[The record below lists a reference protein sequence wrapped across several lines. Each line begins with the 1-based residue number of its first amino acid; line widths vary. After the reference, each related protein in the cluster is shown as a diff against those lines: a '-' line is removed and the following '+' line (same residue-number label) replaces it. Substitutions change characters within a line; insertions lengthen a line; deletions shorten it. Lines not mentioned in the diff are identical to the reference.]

1 MSPLKPTGKKPGGS
15 PTGRRRATST
25 GDGPVR
31 AHRRRE
37 AVDRRLQR
45 RPRAVDAGLR
55 QPTRA
60 HQSAGRRHFD
70 ALGRRAERR
79 RCHPADARVRAVAAA
94 GVRSR
99 RVEVERAV
107 PQVAAGRRI
116 REASKAVVHRRRVGE
131 AKRGAA
137 AEQSAS
143 FVIEMAPLA
152 SQSAPDV
159 KVAYPLSTAP
169 PRSARRAF
177 MMLASSKVGNATCS
191 GPASEENAP
200 AGARPAPIMSRR
212 ANRAIAFR

>member
-1 MSPLKPTGKKPGGS
+1 MVPRPRTVATATRCVSRS
-15 PTGRRRATST
+15 ATSSST
-25 GDGPVR
+25 FFFQ
-31 AHRRRE
+31 
-37 AVDRRLQR
+37 L
-45 RPRAVDAGLR
+45 
-55 QPTRA
+55 
-60 HQSAGRRHFD
+60 
-70 ALGRRAERR
+70 
-79 RCHPADARVRAVAAA
+79 
-94 GVRSR
+94 
-99 RVEVERAV
+99 
-107 PQVAAGRRI
+107 
-116 REASKAVVHRRRVGE
+116 
-131 AKRGAA
+131 AA

-143 FVIEMAPLA
+143 VVIEMAPLA